1 MAYDHNGNLIDE
13 VVTEDLELNPELADE
28 LFQF

>member
-1 MAYDHNGNLIDE
+1 MACDHNGKLIDE
-13 VVTEDLELNPELADE
+13 VVFEDLEINPELADE